1 MANDAR
7 RLSIL
12 IRGTG
17 PARRWHRRLAAALQ
31 RDGEA
36 VALEFEHARAA
47 HSGGVDL
54 LLELERFAYRA
65 RSAAFERQDAPQE
78 QTHTGSDIVIEL
90 RERPLSQGDAIVL
103 APLFD
108 GMPGESAL
116 LAALLG
122 RKAPEITIARWG
134 AEPQAVARGLP
145 VVENRNI
152 LAHGFDQVLTRVEN
166 LLLQCVR
173 RIARGDELLGEPALP
188 ARHNAPHSAI
198 FAAKGLAA
206 KIAQRL
212 TQLAVHPEHWRIAF
226 RLLANDATIEREQWP
241 DANWTRVPDDLQ
253 RYFADPFPFTDN
265 GRTYVFCEEYPYATR
280 KGIIAVFEIIG
291 GKPTNPRPVLERPYH
306 LSYPFVFRRG
316 SEIYMIP
323 ETSSVGRVELYRAE
337 TFPNRWAFERVL
349 VDNVIASDATLVTWQ
364 GGDWLFASIAGEG
377 ASTWDALGLFY
388 AHGLFG
394 EWRAHPLNP
403 VLIDAGAAR
412 PGGAM
417 VVLHGRLRRIAQ
429 DCRRLYGGGIALA
442 DVELLDPEN
451 YSQIVRAVL
460 GPPHGSN
467 AQGAHTLNSTEGI
480 EIIDL
485 VGPVKRVRSV
495 RQ

>member
-31 RDGEA
+31 RDGHA

-47 HSGGVDL
+47 HSAGVDL

-152 LAHGFDQVLTRVEN
+152 LAHGFDQVLARVEN

-173 RIARGDELLGEPALP
+173 RIARGDELRGEPALP

-212 TQLAVHPEHWRIAF
+212 TQLAVHPEHWSH
-226 RLLANDATIEREQWP
+226 
-241 DANWTRVPDDLQ
+241 RVPPARERCNDRARAMAGYELDA
-253 RYFADPFPFTDN
+253 RSRRFTALL
-265 GRTYVFCEEYPYATR
+265 R
-280 KGIIAVFEIIG
+280 
-291 GKPTNPRPVLERPYH
+291 RPVSVYRQRAH
-306 LSYPFVFRRG
+306 L
-316 SEIYMIP
+316 
-323 ETSSVGRVELYRAE
+323 
-337 TFPNRWAFERVL
+337 RVL
-349 VDNVIASDATLVTWQ
+349 
-364 GGDWLFASIAGEG
+364 
-377 ASTWDALGLFY
+377 
-388 AHGLFG
+388 
-394 EWRAHPLNP
+394 R
-403 VLIDAGAAR
+403 
-412 PGGAM
+412 
-417 VVLHGRLRRIAQ
+417 
-429 DCRRLYGGGIALA
+429 GISLC
-442 DVELLDPEN
+442 D
-451 YSQIVRAVL
+451 
-460 GPPHGSN
+460 
-467 AQGAHTLNSTEGI
+467 AQGDHLRFSKSLGGSRQI
-480 EIIDL
+480 H
-485 VGPVKRVRSV
+485 VRSWSG
-495 RQ
+495 RIISLTPSCFAAAPRFT